1 MNLAESFIS
10 KLIWQIL
17 HSLAENL
24 FFSFV
29 KMLARGCFFTENGW
43 RQNKRDLF
51 FCNKEIEFIRLQ
63 KGIKIVKT
71 FGRETNYSSIVIWT
85 SSSRQI
91 ARIELNP
98 AVLMQIDVAGFIRQ
112 RLVNHCSTV
121 CTIMVF
127 VEKSID
133 EQENQAFSSP
143 FFSFSLHSCY
153 IFFSLSLWRAKK
165 TRSLVSVFWRSCW
178 AGL

>member
-1 MNLAESFIS
+1 
-10 KLIWQIL
+10 
-17 HSLAENL
+17 
-24 FFSFV
+24 
-29 KMLARGCFFTENGW
+29 MLARGCFFTENGW

-143 FFSFSLHSCY
+143 FLAFPFTVATYFFLYPCDERKNSLSSFSILTK
-153 IFFSLSLWRAKK
+153 LLG
-165 TRSLVSVFWRSCW
+165 RSLKIYPP
-178 AGL
+178 LKI

>member
-1 MNLAESFIS
+1 MFFKWHLCFLDFKSCRKFYFQADMTNFAFFGRKPIFLFRKNAGARMF
-10 KLIWQIL
+10 L
-17 HSLAENL
+17 HW
-24 FFSFV
+24 
-29 KMLARGCFFTENGW
+29 KWW

-63 KGIKIVKT
+63 KGIKIVKK

-112 RLVNHCSTV
+112 RLVNHCSTD
-121 CTIMVF
+121 MVHNYG
-127 VEKSID
+127 VRWKI
-133 EQENQAFSSP
+133 
-143 FFSFSLHSCY
+143 Y
-153 IFFSLSLWRAKK
+153 WW
-165 TRSLVSVFWRSCW
+165 TRESGVF
-178 AGL
+178 

>member
-1 MNLAESFIS
+1 MQKVLFPSWYDKFCI
-10 KLIWQIL
+10 LWQKTY
-17 HSLAENL
+17 

-112 RLVNHCSTV
+112 RLVNHCSTD
-121 CTIMVF
+121 MVHNYG
-127 VEKSID
+127 VRWKI
-133 EQENQAFSSP
+133 
-143 FFSFSLHSCY
+143 Y
-153 IFFSLSLWRAKK
+153 WW
-165 TRSLVSVFWRSCW
+165 TRESGVF
-178 AGL
+178 